1 MTHASSPR
9 RQLIR
14 ARIVGLLDDTY
25 RLFLCAL
32 VGAVTGC
39 VAILFRAA
47 VGFLFHHMH
56 AAAHALET
64 SGHPLGGHLVLVSG
78 PAIGGFVVGLLV
90 YRLVRVQAGH
100 GVPAVITAAA
110 ADRPMADWRM
120 GFKAGTSVITIGS
133 GGSAGPEGPIV
144 ELGAV
149 VGSFAWKIFKLP
161 GTWVRTMMGC
171 GAAAGIAAVFNVPVG
186 GVIFVLDVMMRDY
199 SLRSLIPLMI
209 ASVTASTVAAG
220 PLGLGPAF
228 HVPTNLT
235 PTGYELICSPLL
247 GLAAGVAS
255 AIYIRASFRS
265 ADLWKRAPIPVWL
278 RPAIGGVCVGLI
290 GLITLRA
297 IGEGYDAIEAMLAE
311 TPLVAPLI
319 GLALARIVAT
329 ACTLGSGATGGAF
342 APSLVIGAAVGLA
355 SAAGLAHLIPDHRP
369 DATAFALM
377 GMAALI
383 AGTFQAPL
391 SGLVIAH
398 NLSHWNPQ
406 LLVPLMCASVMSAWL
421 TGHLA
426 RASIYE
432 LGLLREGVDLQ
443 ASRSLQTILAGRA
456 IGGIVQRGVATVPRN
471 ATLGQLIDVV
481 SRTHQ
486 EVFPVMDDG
495 GRVVGIIRLSEL
507 RTILRESQLEHS
519 VIAADL
525 MEPLR
530 YSLRPSDSLA
540 AAWEAFNRTSDDQ
553 LLVLRD
559 GDARPLLEGLISRA
573 DVVRHVKWG

>member
-9 RQLIR
+9 RELIR

-32 VGAVTGC
+32 VGAVTGG

-56 AAAHALET
+56 ATAGALA
-64 SGHPLGGHLVLVSG
+64 SGGHPFAGHLVLASA
-78 PAIGGFVVGLLV
+78 PAIGGLVVGLLV

-149 VGSFAWKIFKLP
+149 VGSYSWKLFRLP

-171 GAAAGIAAVFNVPVG
+171 GAAAGISAVFNVPVG
-186 GVIFVLDVMMRDY
+186 GVVFVLDVVMRDY

-209 ASVTASTVAAG
+209 ASVTASTVATG

-228 HVPTNLT
+228 HVPANLT

-247 GLAAGVAS
+247 GVAAGIAS
-255 AIYIRASFRS
+255 ALYIRASFRS
-265 ADLWKRAPIPVWL
+265 ADLWKRTPIPVWL
-278 RPAIGGVCVGLI
+278 RPAMGGVCVGLI

-297 IGEGYDAIEAMLAE
+297 IGEGYDAIEAMLVE

-342 APSLVIGAAVGLA
+342 APSLVIGSAVGLA
-355 SAAGLAHLIPDHRP
+355 SAAGLAHLVPGHRP

-377 GMAALI
+377 GMAAVI

-406 LLVPLMCASVMSAWL
+406 LLVPLMCVSVMSAWL

-456 IGGIVQRGVATVPRN
+456 IGGIVQRGVETVSRD
-471 ATLGQLIDVV
+471 ATLGQLIDLV

-486 EVFPVMDDG
+486 EVFPVTDDDG
-495 GRVVGIIRLSEL
+495 GVAGIIRLADL
-507 RTILRESQLEHS
+507 RAVLRESQLEHS

-530 YSLRPSDSLA
+530 YSLRSSDSLA
-540 AAWEAFNRTSDDQ
+540 AAWEAFNRTPDDQ

-559 GDARPLLEGLISRA
+559 GDEHSALEGVVSRA
-573 DVVRHVKWG
+573 DVVRYVKWG